1 MQWAKQKSGFTIV
14 ELLILIVVIAILA
27 AITIVAYSGIQSRA
41 YTSKVESDYRSLELA
56 IRAARTNTSQTLREI
71 TNNTHTAG
79 QCRVNTLPDGI
90 DLSTLAANHT
100 CWVTYANTLNAIS
113 NASGIDVRGLVD
125 PWGWPYAIDENEG
138 ESGGCG
144 RDAVYVFNRP
154 LNTYAAGPHD
164 SLSVEHSDFRR
175 MNIARSG
182 FSGCVAE

>member
-1 MQWAKQKSGFTIV
+1 MRSSTRGFTIV
-14 ELLILIVVIAILA
+14 ELLIVIVVIAILA

-71 TNNTHTAG
+71 TGNSHTAG
-79 QCRVNTLPDGI
+79 LCRANPLQDGVDLASLP
-90 DLSTLAANHT
+90 TNHT
-100 CWVTYANTLNAIS
+100 CWVSYGNALNAIS

-138 ESGGCG
+138 EGGGCG
-144 RDAVYVFNRP
+144 RDTIYVFNRP

-164 SLSVEHSDFRR
+164 ALSVEHPDFRR
-175 MNIARSG
+175 VNVPRSG
-182 FSGCVAE
+182 FSGCAAE